1 MKKIIS
7 FNREIPFA
15 KPNKVRNFAENKK
28 HMKAEEK
35 AKAYDRAIERAE
47 GLIDF
52 CSDSELKTLEYVFP
66 ELAES
71 EDEKIRKEILNYIDK
86 ATGCKRWVAWLEKQG
101 EPIDEEK
108 VLIGA
113 RRDVALSIMK
123 FLDRCTLG
131 MCLSGMERADL
142 ESAVLYSD
150 WSKVYDYMKKKLE
163 KQCEKPQGK
172 SALDAINEE
181 NVDNQNCVKP
191 SVKGE
196 PKFKVGDYVVDN
208 CGYVRRIEGI
218 INQFYILE
226 GIDGGESR
234 PTIEWVNKTFHLWDI
249 TEDAKNG
256 DVLASK
262 DEKDI
267 LIFRRIEPSTSF
279 SSYYNIKGRGNYGWC
294 DSYFIPATKEQRDK
308 LEKSMADAGYTFD
321 FEKKKLKKLKFKVG
335 DEVITENE
343 KSLTITKIDEKGYW
357 SDDLFICN
365 FDSECNWNLVE
376 QKPADEVEQ
385 KFKVGDWVIDKQGI
399 VHQVANVVENVT
411 NHTYGYDIVGGGY
424 FNDNA
429 EGVRLWNISDAKDGD
444 VLVNGSNTFI
454 FHFINDTRLMG
465 YCHVNTNDGRFYDDI
480 GKNECFCLIDAVVNP
495 ATKEQCDVLFAKM
508 KESGYEWNDDKK
520 ELKKIEQKPTWSE
533 DEEDAIIKGEL
544 PVVAASGAF
553 HSFKDRI
560 NWKPSEEQ
568 IYWLKWAIGRMTNT
582 EKGNDAEAVLKDLLE
597 QLENL
602 LSTTPK
608 LKT

>member
-1 MKKIIS
+1 
-7 FNREIPFA
+7 
-15 KPNKVRNFAENKK
+15 
-28 HMKAEEK
+28 
-35 AKAYDRAIERAE
+35 
-47 GLIDF
+47 
-52 CSDSELKTLEYVFP
+52 
-66 ELAES
+66 
-71 EDEKIRKEILNYIDK
+71 
-86 ATGCKRWVAWLEKQG
+86 
-101 EPIDEEK
+101 
-108 VLIGA
+108 
-113 RRDVALSIMK
+113 
-123 FLDRCTLG
+123 
-131 MCLSGMERADL
+131 
-142 ESAVLYSD
+142 
-150 WSKVYDYMKKKLE
+150 
-163 KQCEKPQGK
+163 
-172 SALDAINEE
+172 
-181 NVDNQNCVKP
+181 
-191 SVKGE
+191 
-196 PKFKVGDYVVDN
+196 
-208 CGYVRRIEGI
+208 
-218 INQFYILE
+218 
-226 GIDGGESR
+226 
-234 PTIEWVNKTFHLWDI
+234 
-249 TEDAKNG
+249 
-256 DVLASK
+256 
-262 DEKDI
+262 
-267 LIFRRIEPSTSF
+267 
-279 SSYYNIKGRGNYGWC
+279 
-294 DSYFIPATKEQRDK
+294 
-308 LEKSMADAGYTFD
+308 MADAGYTFD

>member
-1 MKKIIS
+1 MKT
-7 FNREIPFA
+7 
-15 KPNKVRNFAENKK
+15 
-28 HMKAEEK
+28 EEK
-35 AKAYDRAIERAE
+35 AKAYDRAKEKIVLRFGSNVAE
-47 GLIDF
+47 EIF
-52 CSDSELKTLEYVFP
+52 SEFD
-66 ELAES
+66 ES
-71 EDEKIRKEILNYIDK
+71 EDEKIISAIRKAIEAKVENLGNGVTRT
-86 ATGCKRWVAWLEKQG
+86 ACLAWLEKQG
-101 EPIDEEK
+101 KPIDEEK

-113 RRDVALSIMK
+113 RKDAALSIMK

-131 MCLSGMERADL
+131 MCLSGMECADL
-142 ESAVLYSD
+142 EDAVVNSD

-181 NVDNQNCVKP
+181 NVDSQNCVKP

-208 CGYVRRIEGI
+208 CGYVWRIEGI

-279 SSYYNIKGRGNYGWC
+279 SSYYNIRGRGNYGWC
-294 DSYFIPATKEQRDK
+294 DSCFIPATKEQRDK
-308 LEKSMADAGYTFD
+308 LEKSMADAGYAFD
-321 FEKKKLKKLKFKVG
+321 FDKKKLKK
-335 DEVITENE
+335 I
-343 KSLTITKIDEKGYW
+343 
-357 SDDLFICN
+357 
-365 FDSECNWNLVE
+365 E
-376 QKPADEVEQ
+376 QKPADEVEP
-385 KFKVGDWVIDKQGI
+385 KFHKGDWVIDKQGI

-465 YCHVNTNDGRFYDDI
+465 YCHVNANDGRFYDDI

-544 PVVAASGAF
+544 PVVAVSGAF

-597 QLENL
+597 QLEKL
-602 LSTTPK
+602 L
-608 LKT
+608 